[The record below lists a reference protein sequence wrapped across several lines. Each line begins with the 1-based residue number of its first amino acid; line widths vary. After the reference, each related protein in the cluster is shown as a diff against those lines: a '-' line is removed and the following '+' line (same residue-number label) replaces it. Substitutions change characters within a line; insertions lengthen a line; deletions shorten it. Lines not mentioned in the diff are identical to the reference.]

1 MGGNL
6 KDVTEN
12 LQLIEQAAEDLG
24 LVLNLSKS
32 ETIFVDGE
40 TKSFNAWFLQRT
52 HQWYTNVYPTED
64 QLRSSL
70 CYYPSMPPGEH

>member
-6 KDVTEN
+6 KDVTED

-32 ETIFVDGE
+32 ETIFVDEE

-52 HQWYTNVYPTED
+52 HQWGV
-64 QLRSSL
+64 
-70 CYYPSMPPGEH
+70 H